1 MSASLI
7 LISVALCAMLLVL
20 LAFCLR
26 ERRKT
31 LMREQQLAVDTGR
44 DQAEDF
50 RVSLVVFGA
59 IIVGAMLGLISLFVV
74 FYSHWN

>member
-20 LAFCLR
+20 WVFCLR

-31 LMREQQLAVDTGR
+31 LAHEVLHAADPEH

-50 RVSLVVFGA
+50 RVSLVLFGA
-59 IIVGAMLGLISLFVV
+59 IIVAALLGLFSMYVI
-74 FYSHWN
+74 FYSRWT